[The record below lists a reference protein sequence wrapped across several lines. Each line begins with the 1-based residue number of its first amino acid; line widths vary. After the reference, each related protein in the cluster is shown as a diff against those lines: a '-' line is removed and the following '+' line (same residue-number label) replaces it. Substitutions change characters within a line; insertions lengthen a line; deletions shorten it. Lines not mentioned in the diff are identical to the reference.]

1 MYLCDQ
7 TLTLTLLFHW
17 NASSYHCIGGSNICS
32 SSEARSRVDPGVSWP
47 QGGEGLLRSETLEER
62 LGFSPQKIVENSI
75 DLVHV
80 THVWWARASA
90 GWEKREFFHPL
101 EIGAKK
107 QKIVENVKW
116 AVFFRLLGLILVMTV
131 CLPVWHSHCTRVSS
145 LFWYNAA
152 VMKLQFT

>member
-1 MYLCDQ
+1 MHRLII
-7 TLTLTLLFHW
+7 
-17 NASSYHCIGGSNICS
+17 ASAVPISVRR
-32 SSEARSRVDPGVSWP
+32 ARPRVELIRAFPD
-47 QGGEGLLRSETLEER
+47 GEGLLRSETLEER

-107 QKIVENVKW
+107 QK
-116 AVFFRLLGLILVMTV
+116 F
-131 CLPVWHSHCTRVSS
+131 
-145 LFWYNAA
+145 
-152 VMKLQFT
+152 